1 MNTDTT
7 NENIE
12 RLVDTLMFA
21 FRIPKDDSLINI
33 LGSSYGKTNQDAL
46 REWIKNKL
54 FNPDLQIAESILP
67 ILIERLEHVVNTEN

>member
-33 LGSSYGKTNQDAL
+33 LGSSYRKTNQDAL

-67 ILIERLEHVVNTEN
+67 ILIERLENVVNTEN